1 MPERKPEQDSDP
13 EWRAER
19 KSDWEP
25 ELEAD
30 YEGSSGRM
38 ERAPALESCANARIR
53 AAVEAGA
60 RVLGGTMRYA
70 T

>member
-1 MPERKPEQDSDP
+1 MPERKPERDSEP

-19 KSDWEP
+19 KSDWKP

-30 YEGSSGRM
+30 YEALSGRM
-38 ERAPALESCANARIR
+38 ERAPALETCANASIR
-53 AAVEAGA
+53 AAVEVGA
-60 RVLGGTMRYA
+60 RVLGRTMRYA